1 MHTIQ
6 ARRPSITATTRI
18 NRKPPSTISVSCFPD
33 FLFLINAS
41 GQYLITV
48 LNCSV
53 DSRESCIDSNS
64 DHREEIDKRIFQS
77 PQSTAAW
84 PPYGS
89 IPMGR
94 PPLGSGSGVK
104 RQQAVDAF
112 AMQQGRDQGQQPYP
126 IQPLP
131 ARAYSFDKAKSS
143 ESQPYFAN
151 GHQHDPK
158 LYPEDSDNKSNK
170 SRGNVS
176 SFSEGVIYATC
187 GQA

>member
-1 MHTIQ
+1 M
-6 ARRPSITATTRI
+6 
-18 NRKPPSTISVSCFPD
+18 
-33 FLFLINAS
+33 
-41 GQYLITV
+41 
-48 LNCSV
+48 
-53 DSRESCIDSNS
+53 
-64 DHREEIDKRIFQS
+64 DKRIFQS

-94 PPLGSGSGVK
+94 PPLGSASGIK

-176 SFSEGVIYATC
+176 AFSEGDIYATC
-187 GQA
+187 GQTMPGTLGSIRTPQALNPLNLHDQEQFYPPSHQGAPIGSLMAHSIFQPQNTESRW